1 MTDLAGSRLTAER
14 RARVEQ
20 LVMHWRTSLPLDPE
34 RSYREVMPGEES
46 WYVTVREEAEVV
58 GHVSVHRVPLGTLRD
73 VGWECETG
81 DAVPGW
87 PVVCTTEFDQPSPGV
102 VKRLRAAGSLV
113 EMEATEGDSLLVLDD
128 VVIGE
133 QWAGFG
139 LESLLAGTAMQH
151 LRGRDVPSAHKTS
164 CSLYRSP
171 RRQR

>member
-73 VGWECETG
+73 V
-81 DAVPGW
+81 
-87 PVVCTTEFDQPSPGV
+87 
-102 VKRLRAAGSLV
+102 
-113 EMEATEGDSLLVLDD
+113 
-128 VVIGE
+128 
-133 QWAGFG
+133 
-139 LESLLAGTAMQH
+139 
-151 LRGRDVPSAHKTS
+151 
-164 CSLYRSP
+164 
-171 RRQR
+171 